1 MTGQATAASG
11 NWDHEVDLLV
21 VGSGAGAMVAA
32 MAAHDGGASTL
43 IIEKTDEYG
52 GNSAMSGGAM
62 WIPCSS
68 VMKKEG
74 VADSREEALTYLEA
88 VTGGV
93 VAREKME
100 TYIDRAPEMLDWLH
114 ENTHLRMECM
124 LTYPDYYAD
133 APGGKPG
140 GRSLE
145 PEHFDARRLGD
156 EFYRLREPAVQELV
170 FGRMSMTATE
180 AHHILARHK
189 GWISLTM
196 KMMGR
201 YYADLK
207 GRLRGKRDR
216 CLSLGNALVAPLRM
230 SVMDRD
236 IELWLNTAMTELLVE
251 EGRVVGIV
259 AEREGRTLRLRG
271 RQGVLLAAG
280 GFERNQEMRDR
291 FLPSPSKVEWTT
303 GAPGSTGDAIELGEK
318 QGAALDLMEHAWWG
332 PCTAVPGEWNARML
346 VIEKGLP
353 HTIMVNRAGK
363 RFVNEASPYLDVVN
377 AMYEQH
383 LSGNDCVPAFM
394 VFDSQYRS
402 KYPCGPFLQ
411 STQQPD
417 WTLPARLRDGY
428 LYKGD
433 TVEELAENVGVDPA
447 GLASTVSAFNDN
459 AKRGVD
465 PDFNRGDGLFDKFY
479 GDEKVTPNPC
489 LGALDK
495 APFYAIRAE
504 AGELGTK
511 GGLATDIHARVL
523 REDGSPID
531 GLFAV
536 GNNSASVMGTSYPG
550 AGATIGPACTF
561 GWLVGRDAAQRVVQ
575 GEAQGEAA

>member
-1 MTGQATAASG
+1 
-11 NWDHEVDLLV
+11 
-21 VGSGAGAMVAA
+21 
-32 MAAHDGGASTL
+32 
-43 IIEKTDEYG
+43 
-52 GNSAMSGGAM
+52 
-62 WIPCSS
+62 
-68 VMKKEG
+68 
-74 VADSREEALTYLEA
+74 
-88 VTGGV
+88 
-93 VAREKME
+93 
-100 TYIDRAPEMLDWLH
+100 
-114 ENTHLRMECM
+114 
-124 LTYPDYYAD
+124 
-133 APGGKPG
+133 
-140 GRSLE
+140 
-145 PEHFDARRLGD
+145 
-156 EFYRLREPAVQELV
+156 
-170 FGRMSMTATE
+170 
-180 AHHILARHK
+180 
-189 GWISLTM
+189 
-196 KMMGR
+196 
-201 YYADLK
+201 
-207 GRLRGKRDR
+207 
-216 CLSLGNALVAPLRM
+216 
-230 SVMDRD
+230 
-236 IELWLNTAMTELLVE
+236 
-251 EGRVVGIV
+251 
-259 AEREGRTLRLRG
+259 
-271 RQGVLLAAG
+271 
-280 GFERNQEMRDR
+280 
-291 FLPSPSKVEWTT
+291 
-303 GAPGSTGDAIELGEK
+303 
-318 QGAALDLMEHAWWG
+318 
-332 PCTAVPGEWNARML
+332 
-346 VIEKGLP
+346 
-353 HTIMVNRAGK
+353 
-363 RFVNEASPYLDVVN
+363 
-377 AMYEQH
+377 
-383 LSGNDCVPAFM
+383 M

-433 TVEELAENVGVDPA
+433 TVEELAENVGVDSA

-523 REDGSPID
+523 REDGTPID